1 MHVRLGVVT
10 AHEVLPRVEA
20 QLRALALASG
30 AEARLRWLARHGA
43 FLKWCATAAMLSV
56 LDTAEVAHTARLETL
71 IAARGA
77 LETALFEAEATR
89 EEAVHSA
96 VSQLQQRARAQLVV
110 LLAVGVRQTLVRQTL
125 VRQTLVLATLT
136 AALGRWARVA
146 AETTWAEIA
155 TMVSSSHAASSLR
168 SIRRVGGLAAAGA
181 CEPCK
186 NWERASLDSAWSRWQ
201 AMCCSRE
208 YCTRVHELTCRAEAL
223 QRRAEQAVAAEVH
236 MRSLVDEGAHRS
248 TVAERQMAT
257 SRVTAGAKL
266 DTLTRERDEARAQV
280 KKVEQTLL
288 EARAVFERGKADVR
302 FAQERLGKEQQS
314 ALTTALKVAEKARLA
329 QLLRVVRTAHCPSLA
344 AFLASWRAAAV
355 AEQVARNYYHAA
367 AVAGN
372 YYYAQGAVSGAI
384 AAPQEEWR
392 LYAGAHEEY

>member
-1 MHVRLGVVT
+1 MT
-10 AHEVLPRVEA
+10 P
-20 QLRALALASG
+20 
-30 AEARLRWLARHGA
+30 
-43 FLKWCATAAMLSV
+43 
-56 LDTAEVAHTARLETL
+56 LDCTPH
-71 IAARGA
+71 
-77 LETALFEAEATR
+77 
-89 EEAVHSA
+89 
-96 VSQLQQRARAQLVV
+96 Q
-110 LLAVGVRQTLVRQTL
+110 

-208 YCTRVHELTCRAEAL
+208 YCARVHELTSRAEAL

-236 MRSLVDEGAHRS
+236 MRTLVDEGAHRS

-288 EARAVFERGKADVR
+288 EVRAGLER
-302 FAQERLGKEQQS
+302 
-314 ALTTALKVAEKARLA
+314 
-329 QLLRVVRTAHCPSLA
+329 
-344 AFLASWRAAAV
+344 
-355 AEQVARNYYHAA
+355 
-367 AVAGN
+367 
-372 YYYAQGAVSGAI
+372 
-384 AAPQEEWR
+384 APRRRE
-392 LYAGAHEEY
+392 LP